1 MPEVRQGQGRLERML
16 QARSALTSRV
26 QRNRIV
32 GAAVFLATLLAASAS
47 LPPRALSTQ
56 ESGPVIST
64 SVNLVVLPVTV
75 TDRKGEFVQGLDA
88 ANFRIDEDGRPQK
101 IEVFRHEDTPVTA
114 GLLVDHSGSMAIKM
128 GQVIQGAMAFVQASN
143 PEDREFV
150 VNFSDTVTFGLP
162 ADVDFTS
169 DTQKLEAA
177 VLNTP
182 ASGQTALYDALIAAL
197 KRLEKDSRDKK
208 VLVLVSDGGDNAS
221 KHSFAEALRM
231 AQSSNV
237 IIYTLGLFD
246 EHSFDQNPKV
256 LTKIAKETGGEV
268 YFPKSAAETVSVCR
282 QIAGDIRRQYTLG
295 YSPTDTRPG
304 YRRIHVSVTAPDRGK
319 LFARTRAG
327 YYFSGAAAAPS
338 AAGQMS
344 SP

>member
-1 MPEVRQGQGRLERML
+1 ML
-16 QARSALTSRV
+16 QAKSALTSRV
-26 QRNRIV
+26 QRNRNM

-47 LPPRALSTQ
+47 LPLRALSTQ

-88 ANFRIDEDGRPQK
+88 ANFRIDEDGRPQQ

-114 GLLVDHSGSMAIKM
+114 GLLVDHSGSMATKM

-143 PEDREFV
+143 PQDREFV

-162 ADVDFTS
+162 ADVDFTG
-169 DTQKLEAA
+169 DIQKLEAA

-197 KRLEKDSRDKK
+197 KRLEKDPSDKK
-208 VLVLVSDGGDNAS
+208 VLLLVSDGGDNAS

-256 LTKIAKETGGEV
+256 LTKIAKETGGEA

-304 YRRIHVSVTAPDRGK
+304 YRRIHVSVTAPNRGK

-327 YYFSGAAAAPS
+327 YYFSGAAAAPA
-338 AAGQMS
+338 AAGQTS

>member
-1 MPEVRQGQGRLERML
+1 ML
-16 QARSALTSRV
+16 KAKSALTSRV
-26 QRNRIV
+26 QRNRNV
-32 GAAVFLATLLAASAS
+32 GAVLFLATLLSPSSS
-47 LPPRALSTQ
+47 LPPRGLSTQ

-88 ANFRIDEDGRPQK
+88 ANFRIDEDGHPQK
-101 IEVFRHEDTPVTA
+101 IEVFRHEDIPVTA
-114 GLLVDHSGSMAIKM
+114 GLLVDHSGSMATKM

-143 PEDREFV
+143 PQDREFV
-150 VNFSDTVTFGLP
+150 VNFSDIVTFGLP

-208 VLVLVSDGGDNAS
+208 VLLLVSDGGDNAS

-246 EHSFDQNPKV
+246 EQSFDQNPKV
-256 LTKIAKETGGEV
+256 LTKIAKETGGEA
-268 YFPKSAAETVSVCR
+268 YFPKSVAETVSVCR

-338 AAGQMS
+338 AAGQTS

>member
-1 MPEVRQGQGRLERML
+1 ML

>member
-1 MPEVRQGQGRLERML
+1 ML
-16 QARSALTSRV
+16 QAKSALTSRV
-26 QRNRIV
+26 QRNRNM

-47 LPPRALSTQ
+47 LPLRALSTQ

-88 ANFRIDEDGRPQK
+88 ANFRIDEDGRPQQ

-114 GLLVDHSGSMAIKM
+114 GLLVDHSGSMATKM

-143 PEDREFV
+143 PQDREFV

-162 ADVDFTS
+162 ADVDFTG
-169 DTQKLEAA
+169 DIQKLEAA

-197 KRLEKDSRDKK
+197 KRLEKDSSDKR
-208 VLVLVSDGGDNAS
+208 VLLLVSDGGDNAS

-256 LTKIAKETGGEV
+256 LTKIAKETGGEA

-304 YRRIHVSVTAPDRGK
+304 YRRIHVSVTAPNRGK

-327 YYFSGAAAAPS
+327 YYFSGAAAAPA
-338 AAGQMS
+338 AAGQTS

>member
-1 MPEVRQGQGRLERML
+1 MLE
-16 QARSALTSRV
+16 AKSALTSRV
-26 QRNRIV
+26 QRNRTM

-47 LPPRALSTQ
+47 LPPRGLSTQ

-88 ANFRIDEDGRPQK
+88 ANFRIDEDGHPQK

-114 GLLVDHSGSMAIKM
+114 GLLVDHSGSMATKM

-143 PEDREFV
+143 PQDREFV

-169 DTQKLEAA
+169 DTQILEAA

-197 KRLEKDSRDKK
+197 KRLEKDSSDKK
-208 VLVLVSDGGDNAS
+208 VLLLVSDGGDNAS

-256 LTKIAKETGGEV
+256 LTKIAKETGGEA

-338 AAGQMS
+338 AAGQTS

>member
-1 MPEVRQGQGRLERML
+1 MLE
-16 QARSALTSRV
+16 AKSALKSR
-26 QRNRIV
+26 
-32 GAAVFLATLLAASAS
+32 AATGPIYFACFLLACFSAASS
-47 LPPRALSTQ
+47 LPPPSLSAQ
-56 ESGPVIST
+56 ENNGGPVIST

-88 ANFRIDEDGRPQK
+88 ANFRIDEDGHPQK
-101 IEVFRHEDTPVTA
+101 IEVFRDEDTPVTA
-114 GLLVDHSGSMAIKM
+114 GLLVDHSGSMATKM

-143 PEDREFV
+143 PQDREFV

-208 VLVLVSDGGDNAS
+208 VLLLVSDGGDNAS

-246 EHSFDQNPKV
+246 EHSFDQNPTV
-256 LTKIAKETGGEV
+256 LTKIAKETGGEA

-282 QIAGDIRRQYTLG
+282 QIAGDIRHQYTLG
-295 YSPTDTRPG
+295 YSPTETRPG

-319 LFARTRAG
+319 LIARTRAG

>member
-1 MPEVRQGQGRLERML
+1 ML
-16 QARSALTSRV
+16 QAKSALTSRV
-26 QRNRIV
+26 QRNRNM

-47 LPPRALSTQ
+47 LPLRALSTQ

-88 ANFRIDEDGRPQK
+88 ANFRIDEDGRPQQ

-114 GLLVDHSGSMAIKM
+114 GLLVDHSGSMATKM

-143 PEDREFV
+143 PQDREFV

-162 ADVDFTS
+162 ADVDFTG
-169 DTQKLEAA
+169 DIQKLEAA

-197 KRLEKDSRDKK
+197 KRLEKDSSDKK
-208 VLVLVSDGGDNAS
+208 VLLLVSDGGDNAS

-256 LTKIAKETGGEV
+256 LTKIAKETGGEA

-304 YRRIHVSVTAPDRGK
+304 YRRIHVSVTAPNRGK

-327 YYFSGAAAAPS
+327 YYFSGAAAAPA
-338 AAGQMS
+338 AAGQTS

>member
-1 MPEVRQGQGRLERML
+1 MLE
-16 QARSALTSRV
+16 AKSALTSGA
-26 QRNRIV
+26 QKNRSM
-32 GAAVFLATLLAASAS
+32 GATVFVATFLAASAS
-47 LPPRALSTQ
+47 LPPRGLSAQ
-56 ESGPVIST
+56 ENNSGPVISA

-75 TDRKGEFVQGLDA
+75 TDRKGEFVQGLDV

-114 GLLVDHSGSMAIKM
+114 GLLVDHSESMAAKL
-128 GQVIQGAMAFVQASN
+128 GEVIQGAMAFVQASN
-143 PEDREFV
+143 PQDREFV

-162 ADVDFTS
+162 GDLEFTS

-182 ASGQTALYDALIAAL
+182 ASGKTALYDALIAAL

-208 VLVLVSDGGDNAS
+208 VLLLVSDGGDNAS
-221 KHSFAEALRM
+221 KHAFSEALRM

-237 IIYTLGLFD
+237 IIYTIGLFD

-256 LTKIAKETGGEV
+256 LTKIAKETGGEA
-268 YFPKSAAETVSVCR
+268 YFPKSSAETVSACR
-282 QIAGDIRRQYTLG
+282 QIAGDIRHQYTLG
-295 YSPTDTRPG
+295 YSPTDTSHPG
-304 YRRIHVSVTAPDRGK
+304 YRKIHVSVMASGHGK

-327 YYFSGAAAAPS
+327 YYFSGATPAPS
-338 AAGQMS
+338 ATGQVS